1 MPRHYY
7 NINLRD
13 FFCLLFCNTV
23 GFFSC
28 FLFFFGILCF
38 ECFLLND
45 IKCTFFIVSFVLQIS
60 AIELNGSL
68 LFFLHSRE
76 QLNHTT
82 CVLQSF
88 FAHSR
93 THARVS
99 QNLSKR
105 CKITPSS
112 NHPQQMTMKSQVASI
127 SCFFSR
133 AAGKTWSRRPG
144 RTDRQRSSPGTAGTS
159 VPDRTMCR
167 RTARRRC
174 GCTPAE
180 PVN

>member
-1 MPRHYY
+1 M
-7 NINLRD
+7 
-13 FFCLLFCNTV
+13 
-23 GFFSC
+23 
-28 FLFFFGILCF
+28 
-38 ECFLLND
+38 FLLND
-45 IKCTFFIVSFVLQIS
+45 IKCSFFIVSFVLQIS

-68 LFFLHSRE
+68 SFFLHSRE

-112 NHPQQMTMKSQVASI
+112 NQPQQMTLKSQVASI
-127 SCFFSR
+127 AFFLIELQEKRGR
-133 AAGKTWSRRPG
+133 AVPVGRVVNDLGPAQRARLFPVEPG
-144 RTDRQRSSPGTAGTS
+144 ADTQLTEDVIALQQNR
-159 VPDRTMCR
+159 
-167 RTARRRC
+167 
-174 GCTPAE
+174 
-180 PVN
+180 

>member
-13 FFCLLFCNTV
+13 FFVCCFVTLLV
-23 GFFSC
+23 FFSC

-38 ECFLLND
+38 ECFFV
-45 IKCTFFIVSFVLQIS
+45 KRYKMYFFIVSIVLQIS

-68 LFFLHSRE
+68 SFFLHSRE

-88 FAHSR
+88 FAHAR
-93 THARVS
+93 THVFH
-99 QNLSKR
+99 
-105 CKITPSS
+105 KISAS
-112 NHPQQMTMKSQVASI
+112 VVKSLLPQTNQTDDYKVTG
-127 SCFFSR
+127 CFDCFLLSR
-133 AAGKTWSRRPG
+133 AAGKTWSRRPC

-159 VPDRTMCR
+159 VPDQTRCR

-174 GCTPAE
+174 GCTRAE
-180 PVN
+180 PAS